1 MELLDPFLFSKVQ
14 NSKISLY
21 KNVGPKLP
29 CGIKFLHVSHYHV
42 YQQLRVYFK
51 FYSQHPKKG
60 IFAQQNSFD
69 LQALLQY
76 TKKNKVCQL

>member
-1 MELLDPFLFSKVQ
+1 MLVQ
-14 NSKISLY
+14 NCRAESNS
-21 KNVGPKLP
+21 
-29 CGIKFLHVSHYHV
+29 CMYHV

-76 TKKNKVCQL
+76 TKKIKFVNCNFFASLFYKSVEFDYG